1 MLNKV
6 LFLSAWYP
14 HRYDAMSGLFVR
26 KHAEAVAR
34 HIDVCVLFLYA
45 DDKAKNFD
53 IVQQKSGEITEI
65 YVYFPFSKN
74 KYLRTFSKA
83 INYFR
88 AFCKGYSCVQKN
100 FGCPDVCHA
109 NVLTRS
115 VFLAFLLNKIKRIPY
130 VVSEHWSRYLPE
142 NYSYRGC
149 FRKIVTKLVLKNAQ
163 CVMPVSTLL
172 QRAMQSCGLVHYNYR
187 VVHNV
192 VEDFF
197 YNSIPKEPREKKRIL
212 HISCF
217 DEKAKNVCGILRTIK
232 KLAEKRSDFELVLV
246 GDGLDFECVKKY
258 ATNLNLSQ
266 DVVKFVGEQTPLQ
279 VHRWLSQSDFILMF
293 SNYETSGVVFSEAL
307 TCGKPIVSTPVGIV
321 AEMDEKQG
329 RLVPIGDEEKL
340 FLEAD
345 FMLDNFQ
352 NFDKH
357 LLRAKA
363 SKFTYSSVAD
373 ELIRIY
379 NEAIQ

>member
-26 KHAEAVAR
+26 KHAEAVSR
-34 HIDVCVLFLYA
+34 FVDVCVLFLYA
-45 DDKAKNFD
+45 DEKVKDFD
-53 IVQQKSGEITEI
+53 LVFQKSGRITEV

-88 AFCKGYSCVQKN
+88 AFCKGYGYVQKN
-100 FGCPDVCHA
+100 FGRPDVCHA

-130 VVSEHWSRYLPE
+130 VVSEHWSRYLSE

-149 FRKIVTKLVLKNAQ
+149 FRKIVTKLVLKNAK
-163 CVMPVSTLL
+163 CVMPVSALL
-172 QRAMQSCGLVHYNYR
+172 KDAMQSCGLEHHNYR

-192 VEDFF
+192 VDDFF

-246 GDGLDFECVKKY
+246 GDGVDFDYVKKY
-258 ATNLNLSQ
+258 AAKLNLSQ
-266 DVVKFVGEQTPLQ
+266 EVVKFVGEQTPLQ
-279 VHRWLSQSDFILMF
+279 VHQWLCQSDFLLMF
-293 SNYETSGVVFSEAL
+293 SSYETSGVVFSEAFA
-307 TCGKPIVSTPVGIV
+307 CGKPIVSTPVGIV
-321 AEMDEKQG
+321 AEMDNKQG
-329 RLVPIGDEEKL
+329 RLVPIGDEENL
-340 FLEAD
+340 FVEAD

-352 NFDKH
+352 DFDECSIREMSYKY
-357 LLRAKA
+357 
-363 SKFTYSSVAD
+363 TYSSVAD

-379 NEAIQ
+379 KEAIL